1 MITEKTSQKLIIA
14 QMREVMQRMNYAYKT
29 ENIYCDWVKR
39 FIKFSKMQD
48 KQDKQDKQE
57 LFGDPEYKVESF
69 LTNLAVKQNVAAS
82 TQNQAFNALVFLYG
96 KVLKRPLEGIN
107 AARSRKEP
115 RIPAVLSV
123 KEVKKVLAKL
133 SSTNALMVQLLYGG
147 GLRISELVRLRV
159 QDIDFEYNQITVRDG
174 KAKKDRITPLAQKLI
189 PLLQAYL
196 GQRKETHQLDLKEGF
211 GSLYLPNALAKK
223 YPNAD
228 KEFGWQYVF
237 ASRNI
242 TTDPRTGIEH
252 RHHIDQ
258 SAVNKAIKVA
268 VKKCRSIDK
277 KVSAHTFRHSFA
289 THLLQTG
296 TDIRTIQVLLGHA
309 DLQTTMIYTHV
320 LRQGGQGGVV
330 SPLDRL

>member
-1 MITEKTSQKLIIA
+1 MITDKKPTIQ
-14 QMREVMQRMNYAYKT
+14 QMREIMRRMNYAYKT
-29 ENIYCDWVKR
+29 ESSYCDWVKR
-39 FIKFSKMQD
+39 FIKFSQMQSGD
-48 KQDKQDKQE
+48 E
-57 LFGDPEYKVESF
+57 LFENAEDKVEVF
-69 LTNLAVKQNVAAS
+69 LTDLVVGQNVAAS
-82 TQNQAFNALVFLYG
+82 TQNQAFNALVFLY
-96 KVLKRPLEGIN
+96 KEVLKRPLEN
-107 AARSRKEP
+107 VRATRSRKQP
-115 RIPAVLSV
+115 RIPVVLSAR
-123 KEVKKVLAKL
+123 EVKKIFAQLTGV
-133 SSTNALMVQLLYGG
+133 NALMVSLLYGG

-159 QDIDFEYNQITVRDG
+159 QDVDFDYCQITVRDG
-174 KAKKDRITPLAQKLI
+174 KGKKDRVTPLAKKAI
-189 PLLQAYL
+189 PVLQAHIA
-196 GQRKETHQLDLKEGF
+196 QRKIIHEQDLAVGF
-211 GSLYLPNALAKK
+211 GGVYLPNALAKK

-242 TTDPRTGIEH
+242 ATDPRTNVER

-268 VKKCRSIDK
+268 VGKCRSVHK

-296 TDIRTIQVLLGHA
+296 TDIRTIQGLLGHS

-320 LRQGGQGGVV
+320 LKQGGQGVV

>member
-1 MITEKTSQKLIIA
+1 
-14 QMREVMQRMNYAYKT
+14 
-29 ENIYCDWVKR
+29 
-39 FIKFSKMQD
+39 
-48 KQDKQDKQE
+48 
-57 LFGDPEYKVESF
+57 
-69 LTNLAVKQNVAAS
+69 
-82 TQNQAFNALVFLYG
+82 
-96 KVLKRPLEGIN
+96 
-107 AARSRKEP
+107 
-115 RIPAVLSV
+115 
-123 KEVKKVLAKL
+123 
-133 SSTNALMVQLLYGG
+133 MVQLMYGG
-147 GLRISELVRLRV
+147 GLRISELVRLRI

-174 KAKKDRITPLAQKLI
+174 KGKKDRVTPLAQKI
-189 PLLQAYL
+189 TSLLREHIEERRL
-196 GQRKETHQLDLKEGF
+196 THQLDLAQGF
-211 GSLYLPNALAKK
+211 GGVYLPNALAKK

-242 TTDPRTGIEH
+242 AIDPRSGVDR

-296 TDIRTIQVLLGHA
+296 TDIRTIQALLGHS

-320 LRQGGQGGVV
+320 LRQGGQGVV

>member
-1 MITEKTSQKLIIA
+1 MTENKPVLQ
-14 QMREVMQRMNYAYKT
+14 QMRELMRRMGYAYKT
-29 ENIYCDWVKR
+29 ENTYCDWVRR
-39 FIKFSKMQD
+39 FIKFSNVGGKN
-48 KQDKQDKQE
+48 E
-57 LFGDPEYKVESF
+57 LLEGAQAKVEGF
-69 LTNLAVKQNVAAS
+69 LNDLAVKQNAAAS

-96 KVLKRPLEGIN
+96 KVLKRPLDGVN
-107 AARSRKEP
+107 TARSRKEP
-115 RIPAVLSV
+115 RIPVVLSV

-133 SSTNALMVQLLYGG
+133 KGTNILMVQLLYGG

-159 QDIDFEYNQITVRDG
+159 ADIDFEHSQITARDVKG
-174 KAKKDRITPLAQKLI
+174 KKDRVTPLAQKLI
-189 PLLQAYL
+189 PLLKAHL
-196 GQRKETHQLDLKEGF
+196 EQRKATHKEDLAQGY
-211 GSLYLPNALAKK
+211 GSVYLPNALARK

-242 TTDPRTGIEH
+242 ATDRRNGAER

-268 VKKCRSIDK
+268 AKRCKSIDK
-277 KVSAHTFRHSFA
+277 KISAHTFRHSFA
-289 THLLQTG
+289 VHLLQTG
-296 TDIRTIQVLLGHA
+296 TDIRMIQALLGHS

-320 LRQGGQGGVV
+320 LRQSGQGVV

>member
-48 KQDKQDKQE
+48 KQE
-57 LFGDPEYKVESF
+57 LFGAPEYKVESF
-69 LTNLAVKQNVAAS
+69 LTNLAVKQNVATS

-189 PLLQAYL
+189 P
-196 GQRKETHQLDLKEGF
+196 
-211 GSLYLPNALAKK
+211 
-223 YPNAD
+223 
-228 KEFGWQYVF
+228 
-237 ASRNI
+237 
-242 TTDPRTGIEH
+242 
-252 RHHIDQ
+252 
-258 SAVNKAIKVA
+258 
-268 VKKCRSIDK
+268 
-277 KVSAHTFRHSFA
+277 
-289 THLLQTG
+289 
-296 TDIRTIQVLLGHA
+296 
-309 DLQTTMIYTHV
+309 
-320 LRQGGQGGVV
+320 
-330 SPLDRL
+330 

>member
-1 MITEKTSQKLIIA
+1 MITDKKPIIE
-14 QMREVMQRMNYAYKT
+14 QMRETMRRMHYAYKT
-29 ENIYCDWVKR
+29 ENTYCDWVRR
-39 FIKFSKMQD
+39 FIKFSDMRSRD
-48 KQDKQDKQE
+48 E
-57 LFGDPEYKVESF
+57 LFENSETKVEDF
-69 LTNLAVKQNVAAS
+69 LTDLAVRQNVAAS
-82 TQNQAFNALVFLYG
+82 TQNQAFNALVFLY
-96 KVLKRPLEGIN
+96 KEVLNRALEN
-107 AARSRKEP
+107 VQAARSRKEP
-115 RIPAVLSV
+115 RIPVVLSV

-133 SSTNALMVQLLYGG
+133 SGNNALMVSLLYGG

-159 QDIDFEYNQITVRDG
+159 QDIDFDYGQITVRDG
-174 KAKKDRITPLAQKLI
+174 KGKKDRVTPLALKI
-189 PLLQAYL
+189 MPLLRAHL
-196 GQRKETHQLDLKEGF
+196 EQRKSVHQDDLAQGY
-211 GSLYLPNALAKK
+211 GSVYLPNALAKK

-242 TTDPRTGIEH
+242 ATDPRSGVNR

-268 VKKCRSIDK
+268 VKRCVSIDK

-296 TDIRTIQVLLGHA
+296 TDIRTIQALLGHS

-320 LRQGGQGGVV
+320 LRQGGQGVV
-330 SPLDRL
+330 SPFDKL

>member
-1 MITEKTSQKLIIA
+1 M
-14 QMREVMQRMNYAYKT
+14 
-29 ENIYCDWVKR
+29 
-39 FIKFSKMQD
+39 
-48 KQDKQDKQE
+48 
-57 LFGDPEYKVESF
+57 
-69 LTNLAVKQNVAAS
+69 
-82 TQNQAFNALVFLYG
+82 
-96 KVLKRPLEGIN
+96 
-107 AARSRKEP
+107 
-115 RIPAVLSV
+115 
-123 KEVKKVLAKL
+123 
-133 SSTNALMVQLLYGG
+133 
-147 GLRISELVRLRV
+147 
-159 QDIDFEYNQITVRDG
+159 
-174 KAKKDRITPLAQKLI
+174 
-189 PLLQAYL
+189 QAYL

-211 GSLYLPNALAKK
+211 GSVYLPNALAKK

>member
-1 MITEKTSQKLIIA
+1 MTIITNKKPIIA
-14 QMREVMQRMNYAYKT
+14 QMREVMRRLSYAYKT
-29 ENIYCDWVKR
+29 ENTYCDWVKR

-48 KQDKQDKQE
+48 RGA
-57 LFGDPEYKVESF
+57 LFKNSENKVEAF
-69 LTNLAVKQNVAAS
+69 LTDLAIKQNMAAS
-82 TQNQAFNALVFLYG
+82 TQNQAFNALVFLY
-96 KVLKRPLEGIN
+96 KEVLKKPLEN
-107 AARSRKEP
+107 VRATRSRKEP
-115 RIPAVLSV
+115 RIPVVLSV
-123 KEVKKVLAKL
+123 KEVKQIFSKL
-133 SSTNALMVQLLYGG
+133 NDINTLMVQLLYGG

-159 QDIDFEYNQITVRDG
+159 QDIDFDYSQITVRDG
-174 KAKKDRITPLAQKLI
+174 KGKKDRLTPLAQKII
-189 PLLQAYL
+189 PLLRAHL
-196 GQRKETHQLDLKEGF
+196 LQRKARHIMDLKAGYS
-211 GSLYLPNALAKK
+211 GVYLPNALAKK

-242 TTDPRTGIEH
+242 ATDPRSGVER

-268 VKKCRSIDK
+268 VKRCLSIDK

-296 TDIRTIQVLLGHA
+296 TDIHTIQALLGHS

-320 LRQGGQGGVV
+320 LRQGGQGVV